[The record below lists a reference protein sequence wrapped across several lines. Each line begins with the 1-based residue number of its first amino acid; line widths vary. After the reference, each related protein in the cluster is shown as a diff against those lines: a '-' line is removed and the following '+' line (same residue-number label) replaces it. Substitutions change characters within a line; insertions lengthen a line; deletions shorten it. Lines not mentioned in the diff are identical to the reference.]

1 MDKKITIYSRET
13 CYYCTKAKNYL
24 DKQGV
29 NYKVVNVSKFP
40 EEMEKMIKATGYK
53 GVPQIKIGEEWVV
66 GYNPKQI
73 MNKLKYIE

>member
-1 MDKKITIYSRET
+1 MDKKVTIYSKEI
-13 CYYCTKAKNYL
+13 CYYCTMAKKYL

-29 NYKVVNVSKFP
+29 DYKVVNVSKHP

-53 GVPQIKIGEEWVV
+53 GVPQLEIGEEWVV

-73 MNKLKYIE
+73 MKKLKSIE